1 MKNPDA
7 AKLRAL
13 GARLR
18 AAEARKRKL
27 VAELMLKSAEAV
39 EAREEAR
46 RLRRAIETH
55 RDHTGHN
62 LCWLNDLR
70 LWKTL
75 GDGKRAYPHD
85 TVPPEDEF
93 LTGCRAYY
101 ASRFACGARRHR
113 HKRPKLDIE
122 PY

>member
-1 MKNPDA
+1 MTKGQA
-7 AKLRAL
+7 AKRRSL
-13 GARLR
+13 GTRLR
-18 AAEARKRKL
+18 ASEARRRKL
-27 VAELMLKSAEAV
+27 VVELMRRSAEAV

-75 GDGKRAYPHD
+75 GDGKPVYPRE

-101 ASRFACGARRHR
+101 ASRFACGDRRHR
-113 HKRPKLDIE
+113 HKRPKLVIE